1 MRSSALIALFFALL
15 LGGCDQLPGERRYQL
30 VTSPDGKV
38 YRLDTKTGAVHYVT
52 PDGTFSLSERTP
64 KLKQGQ
70 YFQLEDGKF
79 LKYIG
84 NGQFEK
90 SDYAIREVN

>member
-1 MRSSALIALFFALL
+1 MYPLDVCFRPIA
-15 LGGCDQLPGERRYQL
+15 DTQEIRVPGLQRYQL
-30 VTSPDGKV
+30 LASPDGKV
-38 YRLDTKTGAVHYVT
+38 YRLDAKTGAVQYVA
-52 PDGTFSLSERTP
+52 PDGTFSLSEGTP

-90 SDYAIREVN
+90 SDYAIRRAN

>member
-1 MRSSALIALFFALL
+1 MRTALLIPLLIVL
-15 LGGCDQLPGERRYQL
+15 LGGCDQLPGMQRYQL
-30 VTSPDGKV
+30 LASPDGQV
-38 YRLDTKTGAVHYVT
+38 YRLDAKTGAVDYVT
-52 PDGTFSLSERTP
+52 PDGMFSLSEATP

-90 SDYAIREVN
+90 SDYAVRRVK

>member
-1 MRSSALIALFFALL
+1 
-15 LGGCDQLPGERRYQL
+15 
-30 VTSPDGKV
+30 
-38 YRLDTKTGAVHYVT
+38 VT
-52 PDGTFSLSERTP
+52 PDGTFSLSEGTL

-90 SDYAIREVN
+90 SDYAIRRAN